1 MTVTRST
8 DHRFVSAPSIRRLG
22 RRSSSLALGLAFVA
36 MFASAPGQSFLL
48 SVFVDDL
55 LEDTGLSR
63 TVFSSLYALATI
75 VSATVSLV
83 LGRATDRLGLRAAW
97 FGVAAGL
104 VCACLIASAADGLVL
119 AFVGLALLRAFG
131 QGSFPLLGTLIV
143 NYWFPARR
151 GAAMAA
157 ASFGITAAT
166 IALPPLVALLIGGVG
181 WQTAYRILA
190 VVLLAVVLPL
200 GFLLQRPPDAP
211 PSAESTLPLALAEI
225 ASPSPSRRSRR
236 LRIRIPRREAA
247 LLLGVFAAPPLV
259 MTAITFHAVSL
270 LGDHGLSAPAA
281 AAALSAFGAASAVAT
296 VGVGAVADRLST
308 RKLLV
313 AMSSALLVGVLV
325 LLLDSAALAYAG
337 FAAIGAA
344 GGLFGV
350 TSGIVWART
359 YGVVGLGR
367 LQGVSFAAQIAAA
380 AAGPLPLALSL
391 QATGSY
397 SAGVLFLAAVA
408 AAALVG
414 AARWREPLVT

>member
-1 MTVTRST
+1 MPALT
-8 DHRFVSAPSIRRLG
+8 IRLLG
-22 RRSSSLALGLAFVA
+22 RRNSSLALGLAFVA

-48 SVFVDDL
+48 AVFVDDL
-55 LEDTGLSR
+55 LKDTGLSR
-63 TVFSSLYALATI
+63 TVFASLYALATI

-97 FGVAAGL
+97 LAVATGL
-104 VCACLIASAADGLVL
+104 ACACLIVSAASGLVL

-166 IALPPLVALLIGGVG
+166 IALPPLVALLIDGVG
-181 WQTAYRILA
+181 WRAAYRILA
-190 VVLLAVVLPL
+190 AVLLAVVLPL
-200 GFLLQRPPDAP
+200 GFLLRRPTAATP
-211 PSAESTLPLALAEI
+211 PIESVPLLAVVEP
-225 ASPSPSRRSRR
+225 ATPSPSRRSRR
-236 LRIRIPRREAA
+236 LGIRIPRREAA
-247 LLLGVFAAPPLV
+247 LLLGIFAAPPLV
-259 MTAITFHAVSL
+259 MTAIAFHALSL
-270 LGDHGLSAPAA
+270 LSAHGLGAPAA
-281 AAALSAFGAASAVAT
+281 AAALSVFGVASAIAT
-296 VGVGAVADRLST
+296 VGIGTIADRLST
-308 RKLLV
+308 RTLLV
-313 AMSSALLVGVLV
+313 ALSGVLLAGTLV
-325 LLLDSAALAYAG
+325 LLLHSAALAYAG
-337 FAAIGAA
+337 FATIGCA

-397 SAGVLFLAAVA
+397 TVGVLFLAAVA
-408 AAALVG
+408 AIALVG
-414 AARWREPLVT
+414 AARWRDPPVP